1 LTCGETFFALAP
13 NPSSLIEFLPQGIR
27 PRDYHDYEIK
37 VNCQSRQRLRVRGKK
52 TGSYLQISLKFIK
65 ISGEM
70 RGAEGQSGCFGSG

>member
-1 LTCGETFFALAP
+1 M
-13 NPSSLIEFLPQGIR
+13 
-27 PRDYHDYEIK
+27 
-37 VNCQSRQRLRVRGKK
+37 RVRGKK